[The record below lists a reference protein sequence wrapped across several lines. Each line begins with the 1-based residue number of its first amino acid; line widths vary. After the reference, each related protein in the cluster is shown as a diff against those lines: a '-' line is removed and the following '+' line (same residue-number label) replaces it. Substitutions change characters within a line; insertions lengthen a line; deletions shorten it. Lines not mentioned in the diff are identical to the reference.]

1 MFSSVCTEI
10 FGTILLR
17 FAADQEKANEPD
29 VSEKI
34 DGNLETMGKPLEF
47 DYESIAQLLNDAAGH
62 EGVAKKRQKRIE
74 KLAKR

>member
-1 MFSSVCTEI
+1 M
-10 FGTILLR
+10 LR

-29 VSEKI
+29 ASEKI

-47 DYESIAQLLNDAAGH
+47 DYEGIAQLLTEAAEQ

-74 KLAKR
+74 KIAKQ